1 MAAWVLAIDFG
12 TSSSCAATWVDGR
25 AQELR
30 VGGDVR
36 VPSTVVL
43 DEAGRL
49 VGGAEAENQAALLPD
64 RAERTPKRQLGTA
77 APLLLGGQPVA
88 VEDAAAAVLRVIYE
102 AAWAERGTP
111 PTRVVLTH
119 PARWSQP

>member
-1 MAAWVLAIDFG
+1 MAPWVLAIDFG
-12 TSSSCAATWVDGR
+12 TSSSCAAVWADGR

-30 VGGDVR
+30 VDGDVR

-43 DEAGRL
+43 DEQGNLLAG
-49 VGGAEAENQAALLPD
+49 AQADNQAALLAD

-88 VEDAAAAVLRVIYE
+88 ASVLTCCGAGLSRASGGAPAAA
-102 AAWAERGTP
+102 
-111 PTRVVLTH
+111 
-119 PARWSQP
+119 